1 MMNILKKNDG
11 REERLTGNRNFM
23 MLLAA
28 QLVSNL
34 GEWLYLVALLTL
46 VGLKWSA
53 TPWEITAITLC
64 MAIPVLAFG
73 PAAGVIGDRFDRK
86 KLMIAS
92 DLVRSGILIG
102 ILLSGSLWQIYV
114 LLVLKGLMDVLF
126 SPAKTGKVK
135 EVVPQH
141 HLEMAV
147 TISSSTEQIM
157 KIVGPALGG
166 LVMAVFGIE
175 WCFVITSI
183 TFLVSAALL
192 LGVRGKRKTA
202 ADETS
207 GASKAE
213 GAGLDQ
219 ESGTPSVPGSKSSF
233 LKDIKA
239 GLSVISGIPLL
250 SSGLL
255 MLCAVLLVMQMADT
269 QTVTL
274 FRMIPGVSDD
284 LLGYCISA
292 SGFGTLLAA
301 LLARKISWGTLSKM
315 AAGAVVTGLVF
326 AASAVAVVSSLPEM
340 TVYVI
345 LFSAFL
351 LAGLGAGFVF
361 IPFQVLL
368 MKRTPEHLTSRVF
381 GTVGSLTSAAV
392 IMGPMLGGVMV
403 TAWGPVFAFIVSG
416 LGTSLLGV
424 LFFLFKGR
432 IQRKD
437 PLPVHAELQAPAV
450 RESTL

>member
-1 MMNILKKNDG
+1 MNILRKNDG

-46 VGLKWSA
+46 VGLKWNA

-64 MAIPVLAFG
+64 MAVPVLAFG
-73 PAAGVIGDRFDRK
+73 PVAGVIGDRFDRK

-92 DLVRSGILIG
+92 DLVRSGILIA

-183 TFLVSAALL
+183 TFLVSAVLL
-192 LGVRGKRKTA
+192 LGVRGKSA

-207 GASKAE
+207 DALKAE
-213 GAGLDQ
+213 GAGPVH
-219 ESGTPSVPGSKSSF
+219 ETGTPSIPGSKSSF

-255 MLCAVLLVMQMADT
+255 MLCAVLLAMQMADT

-301 LLARKISWGTLSKM
+301 LISRKISWGTLAKM
-315 AAGAVVTGLVF
+315 AAGAIVTGLVF
-326 AASAVAVVSSLPEM
+326 AASAMAVVSSMPEM

-345 LFSAFL
+345 LFSSFL

-392 IMGPMLGGVMV
+392 IMGPMLGGFMV

-432 IQRKD
+432 IERND
-437 PLPVHAELQAPAV
+437 PLSGRAELQAPAV
-450 RESTL
+450 TESTL